1 MKSDSLLALDGWRNV
16 DLPDGPE
23 RAEDRAKRARGVG
36 VCGDGAKGTKG
47 HALWAELGEGG
58 GGSGGGVGR
67 GRG

>member
-1 MKSDSLLALDGWRNV
+1 MKSDSLVAIVMLDGWRNV
-16 DLPDGPE
+16 SLPGPE
-23 RAEDRAKRARGVG
+23 GAEDRARGVG
-36 VCGDGAKGTKG
+36 VRGDGAKGTKG

>member
-1 MKSDSLLALDGWRNV
+1 MDG
-16 DLPDGPE
+16 GPE
-23 RAEDRAKRARGVG
+23 GAEDRAKRARGVG
-36 VCGDGAKGTKG
+36 VRGDGAKGTKG